1 MLITKQQIFQTLTKH
16 GDELKAYGVEQIGL
30 FGSYVREEAGANS
43 DIDLLVNITK
53 SKKTFSNFMSLS
65 YYLEELLGRKV
76 DVITSQ
82 SLSPH
87 IGPHILNTVEY
98 VPLAGWIFKAHSRRM

>member
-1 MLITKQQIFQTLTKH
+1 MLITKQQILQTLTKH

-30 FGSYVREEAGANS
+30 FGSYVREEASANS
-43 DIDLLVNITK
+43 DIDLLVNISK
-53 SKKTFSNFMSLS
+53 NKKTFNNFMSLS
-65 YYLEELLGRKV
+65 YYLEGLLGCKV

-82 SLSPH
+82 SLSPY

-98 VPLAGWIFKAHSRRM
+98 VPLAG